1 MEFKIRSRSI
11 LESTSQ
17 SSSKMQSGGGVAPS
31 PPLALPQYSIVKDK
45 SRRDIKPLLR
55 YAEADLVAYA
65 LNVAKGIDSRVE
77 PSNYSKAV
85 NCDDSGKGMIAM
97 QEEIKSLHKNDTWDL
112 VRLLKGKKTVHCK
125 WVFKR
130 KKRIPGVEEAMYRAR
145 LVSKGYSQIPGI
157 NFTDVFSL
165 VVKHSLIWVFAW
177 YCDHA

>member
-1 MEFKIRSRSI
+1 
-11 LESTSQ
+11 
-17 SSSKMQSGGGVAPS
+17 MQSGGGVAPS

-97 QEEIKSLHKNDTWDL
+97 QEEIKSLHKNDT
-112 VRLLKGKKTVHCK
+112 
-125 WVFKR
+125 
-130 KKRIPGVEEAMYRAR
+130 
-145 LVSKGYSQIPGI
+145 
-157 NFTDVFSL
+157 
-165 VVKHSLIWVFAW
+165 
-177 YCDHA
+177 